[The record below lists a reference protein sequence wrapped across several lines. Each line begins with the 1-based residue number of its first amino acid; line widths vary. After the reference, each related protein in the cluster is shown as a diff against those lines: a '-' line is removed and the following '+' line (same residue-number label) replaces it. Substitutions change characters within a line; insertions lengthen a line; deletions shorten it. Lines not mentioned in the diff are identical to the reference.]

1 MATALGGFKAIAPV
15 PSASDFVDIA
25 LSSTQRKLPT
35 VIHKNFKISRI
46 RNFYMRKVKYCANT
60 IDERIGKI
68 LTEFP
73 ILENLHPF
81 LMHFLNILYDKEHW
95 KIALGQLN
103 KARHLVDQV
112 AKDYLRLLK
121 FADSLYR
128 AKQLKR
134 AALGRM
140 ATILKGQ
147 KNALEFLEQVRQHLN
162 RLPAIDPNTR
172 TLIICGFPNV
182 GKSSFMNKVTR
193 ADVETAPYP
202 FTTKALHVGHTD
214 YKYLRW
220 QIIDTP
226 GILDHD
232 IKDMNVIEMQS
243 ITALAHLRAACM
255 YFMDLSE
262 QCGYTIEA
270 QCKLFQSIQPLFR
283 DKPVIVVFNKVDIA
297 RYSDLTDENKA
308 FVDEIL
314 AQPGIQSVSSSTI
327 TEEGVMSVR
336 DAACDALLAHRV
348 EQKMRGSRI
357 DAVANKLH
365 VAVPKQRDTKDRPA
379 FIPPKALEKKKYD
392 KTDPERIRLER
403 DDEVAMSGL
412 GIFTQDMKK
421 NYILDDEEW
430 KYDVMPE
437 FMDGKNVADFFS
449 ADIAEQLSKLE
460 EEEERLDG
468 EGFYESGDDEELNS
482 EEEEIADAAAQIV
495 RSKAILK
502 QKSQAKHISRAII
515 PRKAKNVTL
524 KQFTTGMREIGL
536 DPKHLE
542 RRAAVLSEKEKAAY
556 DAYVKRQEAKEAAEG
571 KAPAADGDV
580 EMQDAE
586 GPSGSASRGVSARG
600 PKTNRQFAGMATDAQ
615 ATKAALLRKFAV
627 REPNRMARAS
637 ESDRHI
643 PITRPKWMMSGKRK
657 QGTNDR
663 R

>member
-15 PSASDFVDIA
+15 PSASDFIDIA
-25 LSSTQRKLPT
+25 LSSTQRKVSQGDMCGVWLLTLKSSNSCPPSFT
-35 VIHKNFKISRI
+35 RTSRS
-46 RNFYMRKVKYCANT
+46 RVSETFTCERYVSLRSLHRSGLTHLLDQVKFCANT

-121 FADSLYR
+121 FSDSLYR

-243 ITALAHLRAACM
+243 ITALAHLRAACL

-262 QCGYTIEA
+262 QCGYTVEA

-283 DKPVIVVFNKVDIA
+283 EKPVVVVFNKIDVA
-297 RYSDLTDENKA
+297 RYEDLTPENKA
-308 FVDEIL
+308 FVDEIVN
-314 AQPGIQSVSSSTI
+314 QPGIQTVSSSTI
-327 TEEGVMSVR
+327 TEEGVMGVR
-336 DAACDALLAHRV
+336 DAACDLLLAHRV
-348 EQKMRGSRI
+348 DQKMRGSRI

-365 VAVPKQRDTKDRPA
+365 VAVPKQRDSKARPA
-379 FIPPKALEKKKYD
+379 FIPAKALEKKKYD

-403 DDEVAMSGL
+403 DEEQEMSGL
-412 GIFTQDMKK
+412 GIFTQDMK
-421 NYILDDEEW
+421 
-430 KYDVMPE
+430 
-437 FMDGKNVADFFS
+437 
-449 ADIAEQLSKLE
+449 
-460 EEEERLDG
+460 
-468 EGFYESGDDEELNS
+468 
-482 EEEEIADAAAQIV
+482 
-495 RSKAILK
+495 
-502 QKSQAKHISRAII
+502 
-515 PRKAKNVTL
+515 
-524 KQFTTGMREIGL
+524 
-536 DPKHLE
+536 
-542 RRAAVLSEKEKAAY
+542 
-556 DAYVKRQEAKEAAEG
+556 
-571 KAPAADGDV
+571 
-580 EMQDAE
+580 
-586 GPSGSASRGVSARG
+586 SASSGLAFRGIMLTDGFLCLFASCRELH
-600 PKTNRQFAGMATDAQ
+600 PRQ
-615 ATKAALLRKFAV
+615 
-627 REPNRMARAS
+627 
-637 ESDRHI
+637 
-643 PITRPKWMMSGKRK
+643 
-657 QGTNDR
+657 
-663 R
+663 